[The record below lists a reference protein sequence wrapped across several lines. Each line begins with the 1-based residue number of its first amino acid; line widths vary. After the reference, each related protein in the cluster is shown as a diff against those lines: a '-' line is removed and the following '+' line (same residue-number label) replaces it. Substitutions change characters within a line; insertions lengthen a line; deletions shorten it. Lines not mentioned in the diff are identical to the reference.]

1 MKPQEAKNQYILLRA
16 EGKSYDAIAHELHI
30 SKSTCSKWEQEL
42 GREIALQK
50 AEQLKSLYESY
61 YMTREARIKKL
72 GGTLENI
79 EDALGAADL
88 TQMQPREL
96 LDYKL
101 KYTAALKEEYIA
113 TGAAPMPADLQP
125 AALLEALADLL
136 NRARAG
142 EITTEQAS
150 RESMIISNIL
160 KAYEQ
165 TELKAKL
172 DTLEAAIGGRV

>member
-72 GGTLENI
+72 GGTLKNI
-79 EDALGAADL
+79 EDAAKRAARL
-88 TQMQPREL
+88 
-96 LDYKL
+96 
-101 KYTAALKEEYIA
+101 
-113 TGAAPMPADLQP
+113 
-125 AALLEALADLL
+125 
-136 NRARAG
+136 
-142 EITTEQAS
+142 
-150 RESMIISNIL
+150 
-160 KAYEQ
+160 
-165 TELKAKL
+165 
-172 DTLEAAIGGRV
+172 